1 MAEARELAAVL
12 LDAVFLDAVLGGGG
26 RSSGG
31 NAASN
36 EGHGGAERA
45 VRARGDPEEEGSVS
59 LLVAHGSRQPP
70 PALLSLPP
78 AQRSKSRTREAQ
90 SSGGHWQ

>member
-45 VRARGDPEEEGSVS
+45 VRARGDPEEYRNGSVS
-59 LLVAHGSRQPP
+59 IINRGLG
-70 PALLSLPP
+70 
-78 AQRSKSRTREAQ
+78 
-90 SSGGHWQ
+90 

>member
-45 VRARGDPEEEGSVS
+45 VRARGDPEEYRNGSDS
-59 LLVAHGSRQPP
+59 LLLKG
-70 PALLSLPP
+70 
-78 AQRSKSRTREAQ
+78 
-90 SSGGHWQ
+90 